1 MFENNK
7 SEKRFLNI
15 IIVGGG
21 NVGATITEQLSREG
35 HHITVIDRDPAI
47 VKHIS
52 ATYDVLGIVGN
63 GSSYKVQI
71 EAGIETADLLI
82 AVTASDELNLLCCTM
97 AKKVGNCASIARVRT
112 PDYSDELGY
121 IRQKLGLS
129 MIINP
134 ELEAAREIA
143 RLLRLPGALGINS
156 FARSLA

>member
-97 AKKVGNCASIARVRT
+97 AKK
-112 PDYSDELGY
+112 
-121 IRQKLGLS
+121 
-129 MIINP
+129 
-134 ELEAAREIA
+134 
-143 RLLRLPGALGINS
+143 
-156 FARSLA
+156 